1 MRNLTK
7 SSLVKLL
14 FAVCLMSFTANTV
27 WAQEVYFRTYQDATG
42 FSCEFPSDWSFSEGT
57 NSDRFFSGPPET
69 AYSATIVIQV
79 IDRELTAEKT
89 PEAQLAALVPQF
101 LNFAEGKILTEG
113 TAAIGEQEVPFLI
126 ASYMTND
133 TAENLREF
141 RHIQMVVTTPRTFL
155 LMSYSS
161 PDGTFDKT
169 MKVFQHCSA
178 TLKIVET
185 DTRTSPV
192 KPEESNAV
200 DDLDAIS
207 TDDTLLWRHNSD
219 RNFWIAVPSSWT
231 KEIDEAEPY
240 SVDMQ
245 HPDRIEGV
253 LVFVVDLDASTSEK
267 DYADALEQVLAK
279 EIFFMND
286 RLAVPQQDHPNG
298 GLVREY
304 QGEINGATLRS
315 VTAFMLDKK
324 RGYSVVGYH
333 FIGDDEG
340 ENRIRNAVKSFR
352 LVAPD

>member
-7 SSLVKLL
+7 SNLVKLL
-14 FAVCLMSFTANTV
+14 FAVCLMSFTASTV
-27 WAQEVYFRTYQDATG
+27 WAQEVYFRTYQDTTG

-57 NSDRFFSGPPET
+57 NFDRFFSGPPDT
-69 AYSATIVIQV
+69 ANSATIAIQV
-79 IDRELTAEKT
+79 IDRKLTAEKT
-89 PEAQLAALVPQF
+89 PEAQLAALAPQF
-101 LNFAEGKILTEG
+101 LSFAEGKILTEG
-113 TAAIGEQEVPFLI
+113 TAPIAGQEVPFLI

-133 TAENLREF
+133 SAGNFREF

-161 PDGTFDKT
+161 PDGSFDET

-178 TLKIVET
+178 TLKIAQT
-185 DTRTSPV
+185 DAPIPPV
-192 KPEESNAV
+192 KPEESDAV
-200 DDLDAIS
+200 EEFVATD
-207 TDDTLLWRHNSD
+207 TDDTFLWWHNTD
-219 RNFWIAVPSSWT
+219 RDFWIAVPSTWT
-231 KEIDEAEPY
+231 KEIDNSEPY

-253 LVFVVDLDASTSEK
+253 LVFVVDLDANTSGKE
-267 DYADALEQVLAK
+267 YADAWEQVLAK

-286 RLAVPQQDHPNG
+286 RLAIPQQDHSTG
-298 GLVREY
+298 GVVREY
-304 QGEINGATLRS
+304 QGETNGATLRS
-315 VTAFMLDKK
+315 VAVFMVDKK

-352 LVAPD
+352 LVVPD